1 MVFAI
6 LVGLVSFRYLGSG
19 NAWLWMLLAG
29 VGGVIPDIDIPQSWV
44 GRKSG
49 VVSEIV
55 SFAFGHRGFIH
66 SVWMVLIL
74 SVLMFGVVGIVSVG
88 LLIGYLSHLF
98 LDCFTKQGIY
108 LFYPFRKKVRGFV
121 RSGGLVDWLLFW
133 VFFGGVMFI
142 IFSSLLN

>member
-1 MVFAI
+1 
-6 LVGLVSFRYLGSG
+6 
-19 NAWLWMLLAG
+19 
-29 VGGVIPDIDIPQSWV
+29 
-44 GRKSG
+44 
-49 VVSEIV
+49 
-55 SFAFGHRGFIH
+55 
-66 SVWMVLIL
+66 
-74 SVLMFGVVGIVSVG
+74 
-88 LLIGYLSHLF
+88 LF